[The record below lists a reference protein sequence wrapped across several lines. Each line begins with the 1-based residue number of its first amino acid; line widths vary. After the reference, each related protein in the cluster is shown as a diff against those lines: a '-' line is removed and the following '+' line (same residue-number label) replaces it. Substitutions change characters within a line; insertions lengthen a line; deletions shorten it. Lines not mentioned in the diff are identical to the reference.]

1 MADYKPDP
9 RGMKALAKSDDMSRA
24 MQQVAEV
31 GKQWAEGQA
40 PRDSGEYAGS
50 FRVAPT
56 TVRGG
61 RRAEDRAGARLANDA
76 PHAAAVEARTGILA
90 RSVNIMEGYR

>member
-1 MADYKPDP
+1 MATYKPDHK
-9 RGMKALAKSDDMSRA
+9 GMKELANSRDMSKA

-40 PRDSGEYAGS
+40 PRDSGEYAAG

-61 RRAEDRAGARLANDA
+61 RRGEDRAGARLANDA
-76 PHAAAVEARTGILA
+76 PHAAAVERRTGILS